1 MLPELLS
8 IPEAARR
15 VGVGKGTLRTAIRL
29 GQLSCTRIGGRVY
42 VTEQQ
47 LREMIDR
54 CQQGPKEQDC
64 TFEAGKG
71 DPRHGSSATD
81 PTKSAQAAALATVRA
96 LKERSPTT
104 SRGSTRRS
112 PGKAA
117 SPVSLSRMS

>member
-8 IPEAARR
+8 LPEAARR

-54 CQQGPKEQDC
+54 CQQGPRDRDS
-64 TFEAGKG
+64 TSEAGRAG
-71 DPRHGSSATD
+71 NQPGSSETAPLST
-81 PTKSAQAAALATVRA
+81 AQAAARATVQA

-104 SRGSTRRS
+104 SRASTRQSR
-112 PGKAA
+112 GKAGSPA
-117 SPVSLSRMS
+117 SPSLT